1 MPSFRLPSFY
11 LPYPARLN
19 PNLEEARRHSRAW
32 ARDMGMLEGSG
43 VWEEADLDAHD
54 YALLC
59 SYTHPDCDSAELDL
73 VTDWYVWVFFFDD
86 HFLEI
91 YKRTRDLS
99 GAQSYLDRLP
109 MFMPLDG
116 VVTEEP
122 TNAIELG
129 LTDLWHRTV
138 PTMSV
143 GWRERFVTSTR
154 HLLEESMW
162 ELANISEGR
171 VSNPIE
177 YIEMRRRVGGAPWS
191 ANIVEHAAGAEVPA
205 VIAASRPM
213 RVLRDC
219 FADAVHL
226 RNDLFSYEREVLDEG
241 ELSNG
246 ILVFE
251 RFFECD
257 TQRAADMVN
266 DLLTSRLQQ
275 FENTVFTELASLFVE
290 HAIDPAE
297 QMAVLAYVKGLQ
309 DWQSG
314 GHEWHMR
321 SSRYMKG
328 SNDFGLGTL
337 GIKRIKSFTHLPYQV
352 IGQLRLPDID
362 IPYQLRISPHEDSAR
377 RASIDWAKRMGYVDG
392 VVWRD
397 EATLRGFDFA
407 VCSASIHPGATAE
420 QLELSTC
427 WLTWGTYADDFFPLT
442 FNRTRDMATAKV
454 FCARMALFMPL
465 DEESEPAVP
474 LNSMELGLADL
485 WRRTAG
491 DLTPRMRRALR
502 RSVTDMIDSWLW
514 ELQNHIQH
522 RIPDPIDYVEMR
534 RATFGSDL
542 TMNLARLS
550 LGDAVPESLRR
561 TTPMLSLENAASDVA
576 CFINDLFSFRKE
588 IQVEGELNNV
598 VLVTRTFLE
607 CTSQQAMDAVNK
619 LITQRREQFDHA
631 AAIDLPAVL
640 DHLEFD
646 SAACDGAARYVE
658 LLRDWMA
665 GILRWHQLT
674 RRYDDPSLPAAAP
687 ATRLPWEHPSGLG
700 TSATRLVSA
709 LQASGHDTLQTPAR

>member
-1 MPSFRLPSFY
+1 MPPFRMPSFY
-11 LPYPARLN
+11 LSYPARLN
-19 PNLEEARRHSRAW
+19 PHLESARRHSKAW

-43 VWEEADLDAHD
+43 VWDEADLDAHD

-59 SYTHPDCDSAELDL
+59 SYTHPDCDAAELDL
-73 VTDWYVWVFFFDD
+73 VTEWYVWVFFFDD
-86 HFLEI
+86 HFLEV

-116 VVTEEP
+116 IITEEP

-129 LTDLWHRTV
+129 LTDLWQRTV

-143 GWRERFVTSTR
+143 DWRERFVVSTR

-162 ELANISEGR
+162 ELTNISQGR
-171 VSNPIE
+171 VANPIE

-191 ANIVEHAAGAEVPA
+191 ANIVEHAAAAEVPA
-205 VIAASRPM
+205 DIAASRPM

-251 RFFECD
+251 RFFKCD
-257 TQRAADMVN
+257 TQHAAEMIN

-275 FENTVFTELASLFVE
+275 FENTVFTELVSLF
-290 HAIDPAE
+290 AE
-297 QMAVLAYVKGLQ
+297 QALNPADQAAVLAYVKGLQ

-314 GHEWHMR
+314 GHEWHLR
-321 SSRYMKG
+321 SSRYTKG
-328 SNDFGLGTL
+328 GNDLGPGTL
-337 GIKRIKSFTHLPYQV
+337 GLKRIKSFTHLPYQV
-352 IGQLRLPDID
+352 IGPMRMPDIE
-362 IPYQLRISPHEDSAR
+362 IPYELRISPHEDSAR
-377 RASIDWAKRMGYVDG
+377 TASIAWAKRMGYVDG

-397 EATLRGFDFA
+397 EAILRGFDFA
-407 VCSASIHPGATAE
+407 VCSASIHPDATAE

-442 FNRTRDMATAKV
+442 FNRSRDMAGAKA

-465 DEESEPAVP
+465 GEAGDPPAVP
-474 LNSMELGLADL
+474 LNSIELGLADL
-485 WRRTAG
+485 WQRTG
-491 DLTPRMRRALR
+491 GGLTPGALRRMRRAVL
-502 RSVTDMIDSWLW
+502 DMIDSWPW

-561 TTPMLSLENAASDVA
+561 TTPMVSLESAASDVA
-576 CFINDLFSFRKE
+576 CFINDLYSFRKE
-588 IQVEGELNNV
+588 IQVEGELNNL

-607 CTSQQAMDAVNK
+607 CTSQQAMDTVNT
-619 LITQRREQFDHA
+619 LITQRREQFDHVA
-631 AAIDLPAVL
+631 ANDLPAVL
-640 DHLEFD
+640 EHLGSD
-646 SAACDGAARYVE
+646 SAAHEGAARYVG

-665 GILRWHQLT
+665 GILRWHRLT
-674 RRYDDPSLPAAAP
+674 RRYDDPDLPAVAP
-687 ATRLPWEHPSGLG
+687 LTRLPWETPSGLG
-700 TSATRLVSA
+700 TSAASLVSTFHS
-709 LQASGHDTLQTPAR
+709 Q